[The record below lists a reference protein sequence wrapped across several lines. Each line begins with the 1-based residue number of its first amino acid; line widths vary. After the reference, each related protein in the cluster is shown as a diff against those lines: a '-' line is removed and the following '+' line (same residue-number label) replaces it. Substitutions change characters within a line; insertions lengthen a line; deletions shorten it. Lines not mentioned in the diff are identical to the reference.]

1 MDEKGRK
8 DELPGGRPHYDQGL
22 FAQSTKRASLAVPS
36 YSSDFLS
43 GGRER
48 AQTIDSG
55 SKNGVSY
62 QSVHKMRSSGTGA
75 SEAPE
80 LGLL

>member
-1 MDEKGRK
+1 MNFRGVGHITTK
-8 DELPGGRPHYDQGL
+8 DCLRNLQNELLWL
-22 FAQSTKRASLAVPS
+22 FPAIARISCR
-36 YSSDFLS
+36 